1 MSPDPDQQVALVTGG
16 GRGIGRATCL
26 RLATHGFR
34 VATLARTESELQT
47 TVAAASAQGGSVLP
61 IVADVTRD
69 ADLAH
74 AIDIIQAQLGAVSVL
89 VNNAGFATPR
99 RDIVHSSPQD
109 WDRTIATCLRAPMML
124 TRLVLPSMLTHGR
137 GTIINIASIAAKRGR
152 AGEAAYAAA
161 KFGVLGFTQSL
172 YEEVHQRG
180 IKVSA
185 ICPGLVDT
193 AFIPRNAKIDR
204 SQFLKP
210 EDVAE
215 VVYQVVTSPTHV
227 CPREITIEP
236 QLVPGSV

>member
-1 MSPDPDQQVALVTGG
+1 MSTAPSDQVALVTGG
-16 GRGIGRATCL
+16 GRGIGRAIAL
-26 RLATHGFR
+26 RLALHGFR
-34 VATLARTESELQT
+34 VAALSRTASELQA
-47 TVAAASAQGGSVLP
+47 TVAAVDAGSTPILP
-61 IVADVTRD
+61 VVADVTRD
-69 ADLAH
+69 ADLAYALDVVH
-74 AIDIIQAQLGAVSVL
+74 AQLGTVSVL

-99 RDIVHSSPQD
+99 REITQSTPDD

-124 TRLVLPSMLTHGR
+124 TRLVLPTMLSNGR

-185 ICPGLVDT
+185 ICPGFVDT
-193 AFIPRNAKIDR
+193 ALIPRNAKVDR
-204 SQFLKP
+204 SRFLKP

-215 VVYQVVTSPTHV
+215 VVYQVVTSPLHV

-236 QLVPGSV
+236 QFISGNV